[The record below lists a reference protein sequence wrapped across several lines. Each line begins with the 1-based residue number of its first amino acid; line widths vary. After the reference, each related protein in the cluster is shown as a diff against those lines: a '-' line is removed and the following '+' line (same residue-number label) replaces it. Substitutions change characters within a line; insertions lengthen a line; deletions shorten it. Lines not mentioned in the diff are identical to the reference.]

1 MMRYESVM
9 PYTIIFLT
17 YCIRDISAKL
27 FEGKSKKV
35 ARLTQELAKL
45 EADRLS
51 KLVVVFGFEVSASIF
66 YISYDMFTCCIN
78 LIYYVHFLLLSIS
91 SISLGSILLFRCH

>member
-1 MMRYESVM
+1 MRYESVM

-17 YCIRDISAKL
+17 YCIQSISAKL

-51 KLVVVFGFEVSASIF
+51 KLVVLFGYEVSIVFHIHICLHVVS
-66 YISYDMFTCCIN
+66 ISYIIFTFFF
-78 LIYYVHFLLLSIS
+78 FLLV
-91 SISLGSILLFRCH
+91 

>member
-1 MMRYESVM
+1 MMRYEGVM
-9 PYTIIFLT
+9 PSYTIIFLT
-17 YCIRDISAKL
+17 YCIRNISAKL

-51 KLVVVFGFEVSASIF
+51 KLVVVFGFEVS
-66 YISYDMFTCCIN
+66 
-78 LIYYVHFLLLSIS
+78 V
-91 SISLGSILLFRCH
+91 LFH

>member
-1 MMRYESVM
+1 MMRYGNVI
-9 PYTIIFLT
+9 PYYDTIIFLT
-17 YCIRDISAKL
+17 HCIRTISAKL

-51 KLVVVFGFEVSASIF
+51 KLVVVFGYEVSAYSIF
-66 YISYDMFTCCIN
+66 HISRDILYMLCIN
-78 LIYYVHFLLLSIS
+78 LIITYSLPS
-91 SISLGSILLFRCH
+91 SFY

>member
-1 MMRYESVM
+1 MMRYESVI
-9 PYTIIFLT
+9 PYIIFLT
-17 YCIRDISAKL
+17 YCIQNISAKL

-51 KLVVVFGFEVSASIF
+51 KLVVVFGYEVSIIF
-66 YISYDMFTCCIN
+66 HM
-78 LIYYVHFLLLSIS
+78 IYYYACTFL
-91 SISLGSILLFRCH
+91 

>member
-1 MMRYESVM
+1 MMRYGNVI
-9 PYTIIFLT
+9 PYYDTVIFLT
-17 YCIRDISAKL
+17 YCIRTISAKL

-51 KLVVVFGFEVSASIF
+51 KLVVVFGYEVSAYSIF
-66 YISYDMFTCCIN
+66 HISYGILFYMYI
-78 LIYYVHFLLLSIS
+78 LIIY
-91 SISLGSILLFRCH
+91 

>member
-1 MMRYESVM
+1 MRYESVI

-17 YCIRDISAKL
+17 YCTRNISAKL

-51 KLVVVFGFEVSASIF
+51 KLVVVFGYEVSAYSIF
-66 YISYDMFTCCIN
+66 HISNGIFILHVYSHNILTSFF
-78 LIYYVHFLLLSIS
+78 FL
-91 SISLGSILLFRCH
+91 

>member
-1 MMRYESVM
+1 MMRHESVM

-17 YCIRDISAKL
+17 YCTRNISAKL

-51 KLVVVFGFEVSASIF
+51 KLVVVFGYEVSA
-66 YISYDMFTCCIN
+66 Y
-78 LIYYVHFLLLSIS
+78 
-91 SISLGSILLFRCH
+91 SISLNTPMHVHSHILCSLPSSSY

>member
-1 MMRYESVM
+1 MMRYESVI
-9 PYTIIFLT
+9 PYIIFLT
-17 YCIRDISAKL
+17 YCIQNISAKL

-51 KLVVVFGFEVSASIF
+51 KLVVVFGYEVSVT
-66 YISYDMFTCCIN
+66 YLHM
-78 LIYYVHFLLLSIS
+78 IYYYACTFS
-91 SISLGSILLFRCH
+91 

>member
-1 MMRYESVM
+1 MMRYEGVM

-17 YCIRDISAKL
+17 YCIRNIFAKL

-51 KLVVVFGFEVSASIF
+51 KLVVVFGFEVSVIF
-66 YISYDMFTCCIN
+66 HMICLHVVSISYIMFTSFF
-78 LIYYVHFLLLSIS
+78 FLLV
-91 SISLGSILLFRCH
+91 R